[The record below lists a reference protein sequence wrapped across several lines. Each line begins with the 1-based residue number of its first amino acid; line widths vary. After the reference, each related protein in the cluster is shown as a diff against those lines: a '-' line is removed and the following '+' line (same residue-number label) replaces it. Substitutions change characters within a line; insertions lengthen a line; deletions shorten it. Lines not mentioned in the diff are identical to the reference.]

1 MFTLD
6 TNIVIGYLN
15 DEAEIADQILSWRRE
30 PARFCI
36 SVITEIE
43 ALSFPKLTTSEIAKI
58 QRLLQ
63 ELTIIPADSQ
73 LGRLA
78 AELRRQYQFKLGDS
92 IIVATARLTNSILV
106 TRDKSL
112 LKKAKQIISVKTILK
127 SPA

>member
-1 MFTLD
+1 MLTLD

-15 DEAEIADQILSWRRE
+15 DEVKIADQILSWRRE
-30 PARFCI
+30 RVRFFI

-43 ALSFPKLTTSEIAKI
+43 TLSFPELTAPEIAKI

-63 ELTIIPADSQ
+63 ELTVIPADSQ

-92 IIVATARLTNSILV
+92 IIVATARLTNSILI

-112 LKKAKQIISVKTILK
+112 LKNAKQIISVKTI
-127 SPA
+127 